1 VISLII
7 NMSSCEDVFIIDGC
21 RTAVGKLNGC
31 FSSLQA
37 HELGGVVIKHL
48 VDKYQL
54 QSKHVSEVI
63 MGQVLTAGAG
73 QNPARQ
79 ASVKGGLDYTVPACG
94 ISFLCGSGMKAVVNG
109 LQSIKTGDS
118 TLVIAGGQES
128 MTNAPH
134 CVNMRSGVR
143 FGDSSLKDIMLNDGL
158 MDAFNKYHM
167 GQTAENVAK
176 QWNISREEQD
186 VFSVSSQQKIGVAQ
200 MEGYFTQEIVPVDI
214 VTRKESITI
223 TKDEFAKPNTTL
235 EALSRL
241 RPSFSTDS
249 SASVTAGNASG
260 INDGA
265 AAVLLATP
273 SVMNELGIKEAMCRI
288 VSWAQVAIDPSIMG
302 VAPLYAIKK
311 AVSKAKWNLNDID
324 LFELNEAF
332 AAQSLAVIKELQIPI
347 EKVNV
352 CGGSIGI
359 GHPIGASGCRIL
371 VTLIHAMKR
380 LNKSKGVAAL
390 CIGGG
395 MGIAI
400 CVEVVK

>member
-1 VISLII
+1 
-7 NMSSCEDVFIIDGC
+7 
-21 RTAVGKLNGC
+21 
-31 FSSLQA
+31 
-37 HELGGVVIKHL
+37 
-48 VDKYQL
+48 
-54 QSKHVSEVI
+54 
-63 MGQVLTAGAG
+63 
-73 QNPARQ
+73 
-79 ASVKGGLDYTVPACG
+79 
-94 ISFLCGSGMKAVVNG
+94 
-109 LQSIKTGDS
+109 
-118 TLVIAGGQES
+118 
-128 MTNAPH
+128 
-134 CVNMRSGVR
+134 MRSGVR

-288 VSWAQVAIDPSIMG
+288 VSWAQLAIDPSIMG